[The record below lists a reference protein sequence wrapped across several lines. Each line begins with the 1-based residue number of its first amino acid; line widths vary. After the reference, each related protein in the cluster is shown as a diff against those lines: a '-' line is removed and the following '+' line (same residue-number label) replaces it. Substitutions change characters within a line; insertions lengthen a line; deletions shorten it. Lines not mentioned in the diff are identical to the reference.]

1 VISALQLDLVA
12 DTILAVALLLVS
24 LTLLA
29 GLYRSNRMR
38 SRLLTASTL
47 IACGLSAIAL
57 SILLPYLFPSIHRT
71 SAELLIKFLA
81 AGAFAG
87 ASLIVWPL
95 LRRALFHRQLS
106 SILVA
111 TELQSE
117 ERGDLAMANTELE
130 RRVIRRS
137 YELERANRQMRLAL
151 LGSTITVFRQ
161 DRELRYTW
169 IFNEPPHT
177 TQLDFIGRTDA
188 EIYAADVAFAVSEV
202 KKRAMATGEE
212 QSSEVNI
219 RSPHGARWYYLRSQ
233 PDYDTDGRTIGTIS
247 CAVDITE
254 QKEQQLRQQLLMRE
268 VTHRSK
274 NLLAVLQGVVR
285 QTARRTR
292 NLDEFIAKFTARLQ
306 SIASSHDLLV
316 NDDWSGTSIVRLFRS
331 QLGVFSEIEAGRVTL
346 NGPDILIN
354 SVAVQ
359 NLGLA
364 IHELAT
370 NAVKY
375 GALSSSK
382 GMVDVSW
389 AIVTLAERSNAQ
401 PAGEYLHLTWRET
414 AGPSVPSLNE
424 GGFGRTL
431 LERVVGQALGGRVT
445 LDFAHAGLVCS
456 MMLPVTRVMAKRELE
471 AAPLREPN
479 EPETGASTGA
489 IAAETALS
497 DQ

>member
-1 VISALQLDLVA
+1 MTHAPKLDLIA
-12 DTILAVALLLVS
+12 DTVLAGALLLVS
-24 LTLLA
+24 LTLLVA
-29 GLYRSNRMR
+29 LYRSARLR

-47 IACGLSAIAL
+47 TACGMSAIAL
-57 SILLPYLFPSIHRT
+57 SLLIPDIFPSIHHT
-71 SAELLIKFLA
+71 SAELLIKLLA
-81 AGAFAG
+81 AAAFSG
-87 ASLIVWPL
+87 ASLTVWPF
-95 LRRALFHRQLS
+95 LRRASLQRQLS
-106 SILVA
+106 SSLM
-111 TELQSE
+111 TNELLSE

-161 DRELRYTW
+161 DRDLRYTW
-169 IFNEPPHT
+169 IFNEPPQT

-188 EIYAADVAFAVSEV
+188 EVYAADVAITVSEV

-212 QSSEVNI
+212 QSSEVKV
-219 RSPHGARWYYLRSQ
+219 RYPHGTRWYHLRSQ

-285 QTARRTR
+285 QTARRTKD
-292 NLDEFIAKFTARLQ
+292 LDEFIAKFTARLQ

-316 NDDWSGTSIVRLFRS
+316 NDDWSGTSIIKLFRS
-331 QLGVFSEIEAGRVTL
+331 QLGVFSEIETGRVSL
-346 NGPDILIN
+346 KGPEILVN

-364 IHELAT
+364 VHELAT
-370 NAVKY
+370 NAIKY
-375 GALSSSK
+375 GALSSPK
-382 GMVDVSW
+382 GQVEISW
-389 AIVTLAERSNAQ
+389 ALVTHADRASAHH
-401 PAGEYLHLTWRET
+401 PAGEYLQLNWRESN
-414 AGPSVPSLNE
+414 GPAVEIVNE

-445 LDFAHAGLVCS
+445 LDFAHAGLICRMV
-456 MMLPVTRVMAKRELE
+456 LPVTRVMVKRELE
-471 AAPLREPN
+471 AVPLRVLNSAEK
-479 EPETGASTGA
+479 ASV
-489 IAAETALS
+489 
-497 DQ
+497 

>member
-1 VISALQLDLVA
+1 MISALQLDLVA
-12 DTILAVALLLVS
+12 DTVLAVALLLVS
-24 LTLLA
+24 LTLLV
-29 GLYRSNRMR
+29 GLYRSNRVR

-57 SILLPYLFPSIHRT
+57 SLILPYLFPSIHRT

-81 AGAFAG
+81 ASAFAG
-87 ASLIVWPL
+87 ATLIVWPF

-106 SILVA
+106 SVLVA
-111 TELQSE
+111 TELLLSE

-151 LGSTITVFRQ
+151 LGSTITIFRQ
-161 DRELRYTW
+161 DRDLRYTW
-169 IFNEPPHT
+169 IFNEPPQT

-188 EIYAADVAFAVSEV
+188 EIYAADIAITVSEV
-202 KKRAMATGEE
+202 KKRAMTTGEE
-212 QSSEVNI
+212 QSSEVNV
-219 RSPHGARWYYLRSQ
+219 RTPHGGRWYYLRSQ

-331 QLGVFSEIEAGRVTL
+331 QLGVFSEIETGRVTL

-364 IHELAT
+364 IQDR
-370 NAVKY
+370 K
-375 GALSSSK
+375 
-382 GMVDVSW
+382 
-389 AIVTLAERSNAQ
+389 
-401 PAGEYLHLTWRET
+401 
-414 AGPSVPSLNE
+414 SV
-424 GGFGRTL
+424 
-431 LERVVGQALGGRVT
+431 V
-445 LDFAHAGLVCS
+445 
-456 MMLPVTRVMAKRELE
+456 
-471 AAPLREPN
+471 
-479 EPETGASTGA
+479 
-489 IAAETALS
+489 
-497 DQ
+497 

>member
-1 VISALQLDLVA
+1 MISALQLDLVA

-111 TELQSE
+111 TELQNE

-233 PDYDTDGRTIGTIS
+233 PD
-247 CAVDITE
+247 
-254 QKEQQLRQQLLMRE
+254 
-268 VTHRSK
+268 
-274 NLLAVLQGVVR
+274 
-285 QTARRTR
+285 
-292 NLDEFIAKFTARLQ
+292 
-306 SIASSHDLLV
+306 
-316 NDDWSGTSIVRLFRS
+316 
-331 QLGVFSEIEAGRVTL
+331 
-346 NGPDILIN
+346 
-354 SVAVQ
+354 
-359 NLGLA
+359 
-364 IHELAT
+364 
-370 NAVKY
+370 
-375 GALSSSK
+375 
-382 GMVDVSW
+382 
-389 AIVTLAERSNAQ
+389 
-401 PAGEYLHLTWRET
+401 
-414 AGPSVPSLNE
+414 
-424 GGFGRTL
+424 
-431 LERVVGQALGGRVT
+431 
-445 LDFAHAGLVCS
+445 
-456 MMLPVTRVMAKRELE
+456 
-471 AAPLREPN
+471 
-479 EPETGASTGA
+479 
-489 IAAETALS
+489 
-497 DQ
+497 

>member
-1 VISALQLDLVA
+1 MISALQLDLVA
-12 DTILAVALLLVS
+12 DTVLAVALLLVS
-24 LTLLA
+24 LTLLV
-29 GLYRSNRMR
+29 GLYRSNRVR

-57 SILLPYLFPSIHRT
+57 SLILPYLFPSIHRT

-81 AGAFAG
+81 ASAFAG
-87 ASLIVWPL
+87 ATLIVWPF

-106 SILVA
+106 SVLVA
-111 TELQSE
+111 TELLLSE

-151 LGSTITVFRQ
+151 LGSTITIFRQ
-161 DRELRYTW
+161 DRDLRYTW
-169 IFNEPPHT
+169 IFNEPPQT

-188 EIYAADVAFAVSEV
+188 EIYAADIAITVSEV
-202 KKRAMATGEE
+202 KKRAMTTGEE
-212 QSSEVNI
+212 QSSEVNV
-219 RSPHGARWYYLRSQ
+219 RTPHGGRWYYLRSQ

-331 QLGVFSEIEAGRVTL
+331 QLGVFSEIETGRVTL

-370 NAVKY
+370 NAIKY

-389 AIVTLAERSNAQ
+389 ALVTLADRSNTQ

-471 AAPLREPN
+471 AVPLREPN
-479 EPETGASTGA
+479 EPERGASSA